1 MSTADLS
8 SKTVA
13 ELRAKAS
20 QLGLRGYSKLRKP
33 ELIEL
38 LSERNGKKEKDE
50 KAEKP
55 TERKEKPRKSER
67 SKKTEEK
74 PKKKADYP
82 SAFLSKKTTAPE
94 SKFVSIRQLGQS
106 GKEGTVFMVVDP
118 ENANNKYAMKT
129 FRKKKSGNTLEKE
142 AFFQYLASQHG
153 VSPKIIEYNP
163 EAKYIVME
171 MLDRTLF
178 DILRE
183 QQGRLT
189 VDQQKQIIEL
199 YEKLD
204 QAGVMNNDA
213 NPLNIMEKKGRFYMI
228 DFGFAKLNTHKDFA
242 KYKNPNQEL
251 MPLGLLLWMKQ
262 RNIPTKGWEY
272 IRGKISTTSVQKMGL
287 HEWP

>member
-1 MSTADLS
+1 MSSELES
-8 SKTVA
+8 LTVN

-20 QLGLRGYSKLRKP
+20 QLELRGYSKLRKA
-33 ELIEL
+33 ELVEL
-38 LSERNGKKEKDE
+38 LLSNTKKKE
-50 KAEKP
+50 
-55 TERKEKPRKSER
+55 TKEKKSVKVVKGTKNTEDVKETGKE
-67 SKKTEEK
+67 SK
-74 PKKKADYP
+74 YP
-82 SAFLSKKTTAPE
+82 SEFTRKKCCTLE
-94 SKFVSIRQLGQS
+94 SKFVTLQQLGQS
-106 GKEGTVFMVVDP
+106 GKEGTVFLTIDAKNPTV
-118 ENANNKYAMKT
+118 KYAMKT
-129 FRKKKSGNTLEKE
+129 FRKKKSGNTLERE
-142 AFFQYLASQHG
+142 AYFQYLASQHG

-171 MLDRTLF
+171 MLDKTLF

-189 VDQQKQIIEL
+189 LEQQKQIIEL

-228 DFGFAKLNTHKDFA
+228 DFGFAKLNSHKDFI

-272 IRGKISTTSVQKMGL
+272 IRGKISSTSVQKMGL
-287 HEWP
+287 DDWP